1 MRAIRCF
8 PTSLLEGLAKV
19 LGECGSGTDISRILA
34 SCGWQDN
41 SGESTKWKRL
51 YALFVARQSQ
61 DRCANH
67 LLNFIRTF
75 LSPSRFVGKQEEFDA
90 HRRELNAILAFA
102 GLEFGADGE
111 FRPVAV
117 AKTIPEAEERARV
130 LRSKLHGRP
139 IHSEVTRYCRAEL
152 LQENFFHAVF
162 EAVKGLFQRIREM
175 SGLHADGAELVDKAF
190 AVDRPVLAF
199 NTLQT
204 ETERS
209 EHKGF
214 AMLLKGAHGAI
225 RNPIAHGPKILWQG
239 EDDAAD
245 YLTFLSMLH
254 RKLDGCV
261 KTNPGGGE

>member
-1 MRAIRCF
+1 MSAVPCF
-8 PTSLLEGLAKV
+8 PASLLEGLAKV
-19 LGECGSGTDISRILA
+19 LGECGSGTDISRIIA
-34 SCGWQDN
+34 SCGWEDD

-51 YALFVARQSQ
+51 YALFMARQSQ

-67 LLNFIRTF
+67 ILSFIRTF
-75 LSPSRFVGKQEEFDA
+75 LSPSRFVGRQDEFDA
-90 HRRELNAILAFA
+90 HRRELNAVLAFA
-102 GLEFGADGE
+102 GLDFGADGE
-111 FRPVAV
+111 FRPVKA

-139 IHSEVTRYCRAEL
+139 IHPEVTRYCRAEL
-152 LQENFFHAVF
+152 LQENYFHAVF

-175 SGLHADGAELVDKAF
+175 SGLSLDGAALVDKAF
-190 AVDRPVLAF
+190 SSERPHLAF
-199 NTLQT
+199 NTLRT
-204 ETERS
+204 ETEQS

-254 RKLDGCV
+254 RKLDNCV
-261 KTNPGGGE
+261 PTDFGGRG

>member
-1 MRAIRCF
+1 M
-8 PTSLLEGLAKV
+8 AKQAND
-19 LGECGSGTDISRILA
+19 C
-34 SCGWQDN
+34 
-41 SGESTKWKRL
+41 
-51 YALFVARQSQ
+51 
-61 DRCANH
+61 CANNILH
-67 LLNFIRTF
+67 FIRTF
-75 LSPSRFVGKQEEFDA
+75 LSPSRFVGRQDEFDA
-90 HRRELNAILAFA
+90 HRRELNAVLAFA

-111 FRPVAV
+111 FRPVA
-117 AKTIPEAEERARV
+117 AARTIPEAEERARI

-139 IHSEVTRYCRAEL
+139 IHPEVTRYCRAEL
-152 LQENFFHAVF
+152 LQENYFHAVF

-175 SGLHADGAELVDKAF
+175 SGLTQDGAGLVDKAF
-190 AVDRPVLAF
+190 AIERPYLAF
-199 NTLQT
+199 NTLRT
-204 ETERS
+204 ETEQS

-261 KTNPGGGE
+261 PTLPRGSH

>member
-1 MRAIRCF
+1 MAAVTCF

-19 LGECGSGTDISRILA
+19 LGECGSGTDISRSLA
-34 SCGWQDN
+34 SCGWKDD
-41 SGESTKWKRL
+41 SGESTKWKRV
-51 YALFVARQSQ
+51 YALFVAKQSQ

-67 LLNFIRTF
+67 ILHFIRTF
-75 LSPSRFVGKQEEFDA
+75 LSPSRFVGRHDVFDA
-90 HRRELNAILAFA
+90 HRRELNAVLVFA
-102 GLEFGADGE
+102 GLEFGPDGE
-111 FRPVAV
+111 FRSVAV

-139 IHSEVTRYCRAEL
+139 IHAEVNRYCRAEL
-152 LQENFFHAVF
+152 LQDNYFHAVF

-175 SGLHADGAELVDKAF
+175 SGLSLDGAALVDKAF
-190 AVDRPVLAF
+190 ASERPLLAF
-199 NTLQT
+199 NTLRT
-204 ETERS
+204 ETEQS

-254 RKLDGCV
+254 RKLDSCV
-261 KTNPGGGE
+261 KTPRREEP